1 MVGKQFGLFLQ
12 LVIILFTGMGLILGV
27 SGNSHAQNFDGGYL
41 GASAGMAHYSAEIS
55 EGGASMDGIS
65 ADDPVFGIIAGYGG
79 SLSDNKYFGIEGN
92 VGMNTAD
99 LELSAGDEKI
109 EIDAE
114 ETYGISA
121 RLGYTQGNWMAYGLM
136 GWQWVNMD
144 AKYRFYDADSDS
156 FESFSEDEDFNGFR
170 VGVGAEYQSAEQLFL
185 RGEYSYTMYNEEG
198 VVEPDAGVFQ
208 LSIGL
213 RFN

>member
-1 MVGKQFGLFLQ
+1 
-12 LVIILFTGMGLILGV
+12 
-27 SGNSHAQNFDGGYL
+27 
-41 GASAGMAHYSAEIS
+41 
-55 EGGASMDGIS
+55 
-65 ADDPVFGIIAGYGG
+65 
-79 SLSDNKYFGIEGN
+79 
-92 VGMNTAD
+92 
-99 LELSAGDEKI
+99 
-109 EIDAE
+109 
-114 ETYGISA
+114 
-121 RLGYTQGNWMAYGLM
+121 
-136 GWQWVNMD
+136 MD

-170 VGVGAEYQSAEQLFL
+170 FGVGAEYQSTEQLFL